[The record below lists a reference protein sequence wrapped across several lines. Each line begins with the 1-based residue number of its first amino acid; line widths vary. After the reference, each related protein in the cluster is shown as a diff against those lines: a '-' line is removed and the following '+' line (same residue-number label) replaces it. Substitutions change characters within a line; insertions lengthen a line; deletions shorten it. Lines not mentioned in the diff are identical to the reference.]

1 MFTIYEENLDLV
13 ASGAL
18 VAVNLWVP
26 RAMHSTIE
34 PVEALAEID
43 TAIARTCI
51 QEGVATSLGLE
62 PVGTITITTTTAPMY
77 EAHVF
82 RIRLVIPE
90 GNMAFEVNAVE
101 VPYLIRP
108 KVRIKCLIGRDILQ
122 HGVLNYDGPAN
133 TFSLN
138 F

>member
-18 VAVNLWVP
+18 VTVNLWVP

-34 PVEALAEID
+34 PIEALAEID

-51 QEGVATSLGLE
+51 QEGVATSLRLK
-62 PVGTITITTTTAPMY
+62 PVGTINITTTTAPMY
-77 EAHVF
+77 EAHIF

-90 GNMAFEVNAVE
+90 GNVAFEVNAVE

-122 HGVLNYDGPAN
+122 YGVLNYDGPAN